1 MTRTP
6 SPEEGRLSQRAF
18 CELLSARL
26 SHADDPVVI
35 EPGDHVVDDLGFDS
49 LKVLEYVVLLD
60 ELGCD
65 VNLDTLDP
73 ELLEVDAAFVSY
85 AADPPEGSGSPA
97 TIIDTEGG
105 IPWQSRS

>member
-26 SHADDPVVI
+26 SHADDPVEI

-73 ELLEVDAAFVSY
+73 DLLEVDAAFASY
-85 AADPPEGSGSPA
+85 VADPPEGSVGPA
-97 TIIDTEGG
+97 TVIDREGG